1 MMTID
6 VLLSGRLKLD
16 GYGQGHPVNDDTSFR
31 LALNDG
37 STVRD
42 VIGDLQVPA
51 DQVALTMV
59 NGCRCPVGTN
69 VKSGD
74 RVILIPQDVA
84 ALWGAFRR
92 QTLDMGVGFDV

>member
-1 MMTID
+1 MTVN

-16 GYGQGHPVNDDTSFR
+16 GYGQGHPLGGDGTFR
-31 LALNDG
+31 LSLGQG

-42 VIGDLQVPA
+42 VIQRMGVPK
-51 DQVALTMV
+51 DRVTMTML
-59 NGCRCPVGTN
+59 NGRKCRVGSG

-84 ALWGAFRR
+84 ALWRFLGNQNLGAES
-92 QTLDMGVGFDV
+92 VFDFS